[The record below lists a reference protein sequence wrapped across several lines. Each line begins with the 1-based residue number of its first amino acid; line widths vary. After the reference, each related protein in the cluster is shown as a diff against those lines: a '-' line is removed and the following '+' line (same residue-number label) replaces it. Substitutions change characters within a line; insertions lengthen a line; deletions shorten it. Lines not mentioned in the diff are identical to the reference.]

1 MTVIF
6 SVKEKMSLKDDLE
19 QYRSANE
26 INSKGLVS
34 VFKKYDSEQVSIK
47 SNARVTEFEFLNENI
62 KKLLV
67 YSFKY
72 FFNNPGNSN

>member
-34 VFKKYDSEQVSIK
+34 VFKKYDSEQASIK
-47 SNARVTEFEFLNENI
+47 SNDRVTEFEFLNENVT
-62 KKLLV
+62 KLLV